1 MRRER
6 RPWLLRLAHDREAGF
21 ADQET
26 LRARGQESRHH
37 LGGIGLG
44 HPRALDAR
52 RPEDRIHARA
62 FGRRRAGAEP
72 AHRQR
77 RRNRPVFAADLPGH
91 ASEASALDRRLRRAG
106 AAAFDRLLDCPREDH
121 HRAASGGAE
130 GAQRALR
137 RRGVSARAAESRRR
151 GQADRRDRRDR
162 RADRRRRARRQH
174 RQALDQR
181 RIPQGVDGPR
191 ARDGA
196 PHRHEGPRAG
206 RAIVREQLQAGTHRV
221 VKVLAARLALL
232 ALVLAAWQLL
242 PSRGLVNPLL
252 LPPLGDVLQM
262 LGELVQRAQVREAL
276 AVSAAEVLVAFLI
289 AVPLGAALGVLIA
302 ENDYL
307 GQVFKP
313 ALFVIFAIP
322 KSIFLP
328 LFILVL
334 GVSFQQ
340 KVAYAAFTTTFVV
353 LMSAAAAVE
362 SVKRDYLLVARS
374 YGATQLQLV
383 TRVYVPSML
392 PLLLETLRIS
402 MIFNFTGVLIAEM
415 YASRTGIGH
424 LIASW
429 GENFQMKQLFA
440 GVILLA
446 AAAILFNETLRW
458 MEHRVSTWRA

>member
-1 MRRER
+1 MKI
-6 RPWLLRLAHDREAGF
+6 AV
-21 ADQET
+21 T
-26 LRARGQESRHH
+26 
-37 LGGIGLG
+37 
-44 HPRALDAR
+44 
-52 RPEDRIHARA
+52 
-62 FGRRRAGAEP
+62 
-72 AHRQR
+72 
-77 RRNRPVFAADLPGH
+77 
-91 ASEASALDRRLRRAG
+91 
-106 AAAFDRLLDCPREDH
+106 
-121 HRAASGGAE
+121 
-130 GAQRALR
+130 
-137 RRGVSARAAESRRR
+137 
-151 GQADRRDRRDR
+151 
-162 RADRRRRARRQH
+162 
-174 RQALDQR
+174 
-181 RIPQGVDGPR
+181 
-191 ARDGA
+191 
-196 PHRHEGPRAG
+196 
-206 RAIVREQLQAGTHRV
+206 
-221 VKVLAARLALL
+221 RLALL

-262 LGELVQRAQVREAL
+262 LGELLQRPAVHEAL
-276 AVSAAEVLVAFLI
+276 AVSAAEVLLAFVI

-302 ENDYL
+302 ESDYI

-313 ALFVIFAIP
+313 ALFVVFAIP

-362 SVKRDYLLVARS
+362 SVKQDYLLVARS
-374 YGATQLQLV
+374 YGATRLQLV
-383 TRVYVPSML
+383 ARVYVPSML

-440 GVILLA
+440 GVLMLSVF
-446 AAAILFNETLRW
+446 AILFNETLRW
-458 MEHRVSTWRA
+458 MEKRVSTWRA